1 MSFGCQTRSE
11 LVNPELLETMAAAG
25 FEYMSFGLETTDER
39 SLLAFGKTRSQVR
52 HLQAAR
58 DATSWCRSE
67 GIRSCLALI
76 VGFPGE
82 TQESV
87 LHTFATAAELD
98 PDFVSL
104 SALALY
110 PHEDAT
116 TAAQYHR
123 GVSEEPIW
131 CSFDEGYGA
140 IHPHLSAA
148 GAAGLLQT
156 ARAVLGSR
164 LDVVPVTSPATP
176 AVGRT
181 HQG

>member
-1 MSFGCQTRSE
+1 MVFGCQTRSE
-11 LVNPELLETMAAAG
+11 LVTPDLLGAMADAG
-25 FEYMSFGLETTDER
+25 FVYVSFGLETTDEQV
-39 SLLAFGKTRSQVR
+39 LLAFAKTRSQTR

-58 DATSWCRSE
+58 DATSWCRSA
-67 GIRSCLALI
+67 GIRSCLTLI

-82 TQESV
+82 TDESV
-87 LHTFATAAELD
+87 AHTLSTAAELD

-116 TAAQYHR
+116 TASVYLD

-140 IHPHLSAA
+140 IHPHLSESRAA
-148 GAAGLLQT
+148 ELLELAVAA
-156 ARAVLGSR
+156 LGRR
-164 LDVVPVTSPATP
+164 LDVVGGA
-176 AVGRT
+176 GRT
-181 HQG
+181 GPGVERSLHQ